1 MKVREIILEKLEN
14 HFGEYV
20 SGADLAHEAGVS
32 RNAVW
37 KAVNALVSGGV
48 KIERTHHGYKL
59 VEEGLSE
66 YGIKRYLPPDDN
78 VCVEVLEEVDS
89 TNTYMKERA
98 ADGAEDFSLVAS
110 RSQSAG
116 RGRKNAS
123 FYSPKNSGVY
133 FTVLIR
139 NIDFTRARFLTAMAA
154 VASAE
159 GIEQVFGL
167 KARIKWVNDVYID
180 GKKCVGILTESVTN
194 MELNEIDYAVVGI
207 GINVREPEGG
217 FPEEIKNIA
226 GACITAAKGN
236 AAEDAFNKVVA
247 AVYTSLKKLY
257 TNFDK
262 ARLNAE
268 YVRRSYLDGKRVTV
282 LTSGDEEYPA
292 TVKGID
298 EDFRLAVVTDAGV
311 EKRLEFGEVKLRI

>member
-20 SGADLAHEAGVS
+20 SGAQLAAEAGAS

-48 KIERTHHGYKL
+48 RIERTHHGYRL

-66 YGIKRYLPPDDN
+66 YGIKRYLAPGAN
-78 VCVEVLEEVDS
+78 ARVEVLETVDS

-98 ADGAEDFSLVAS
+98 AEGAEDFSLVAS
-110 RSQSAG
+110 KSQSAG
-116 RGRKNAS
+116 RGRKNGV
-123 FYSPKNSGVY
+123 FYSPKDSGVY

-159 GIEQVFGL
+159 GIEEVFGL
-167 KARIKWVNDVYID
+167 KTKIKWVNDIYIN
-180 GKKCVGILTESVTN
+180 GRKCVGILTESVTN

-207 GINVREPEGG
+207 GINVKEPEGG
-217 FPEEIKNIA
+217 FPDEIKNIA
-226 GACITAAKGN
+226 GACMSEAGGN
-236 AAEDAFNKVVA
+236 AVEDAFNRVVA
-247 AVYTSLKKLY
+247 AVYESLKKIY
-257 TNFDK
+257 THFDK
-262 ARLNAE
+262 ERLNGE

-282 LTSGDEEYPA
+282 LASGDEEYNA

-298 EDFRLAVVTDAGV
+298 EEFRLEVVTDDGA
-311 EKRLEFGEVKLRI
+311 ERRLDFGEVKLRL

>member
-66 YGIKRYLPPDDN
+66 YGIKRYFPSDSN
-78 VCVEVLEEVDS
+78 VSVEVLEEVDS

-159 GIEQVFGL
+159 GIEQV
-167 KARIKWVNDVYID
+167 
-180 GKKCVGILTESVTN
+180 S
-194 MELNEIDYAVVGI
+194 
-207 GINVREPEGG
+207 
-217 FPEEIKNIA
+217 EEIKNIA

>member
-1 MKVREIILEKLEN
+1 MKVKEIILEKLGN
-14 HFGEYV
+14 RFGEYV

-48 KIERTHHGYKL
+48 KIERTHHGYRL

-98 ADGAEDFSLVAS
+98 ADGADDFSLVAAK
-110 RSQSAG
+110 SQSAG
-116 RGRKNAS
+116 RGRKNGV
-123 FYSPKNSGVY
+123 FFSPKNSGVY

-159 GIEQVFGL
+159 GIEEVFGS
-167 KARIKWVNDVYID
+167 KAEIKWVNDIYID

-207 GINVREPEGG
+207 GINVMEPEGG

-226 GACITAAKGN
+226 GACMSKAGGKTV
-236 AAEDAFNKVVA
+236 EDAFNRVVA
-247 AVYTSLKKLY
+247 SVYVSLKKIY
-257 TNFDK
+257 THFDK
-262 ARLNAE
+262 KRLNGE

-282 LTSGDEEYPA
+282 LTSDDEEYPT

-298 EDFRLAVVTDAGV
+298 EDFRLEVVTNDGV
-311 EKRLEFGEVKLRI
+311 EKRLQFGEVKLRL